1 MIFMRDSGV
10 HNERVQRRTRA
21 LAELVL
27 RTGWSRLGQMR
38 FTDPKSDF
46 IEKIETVLGGAT
58 HHEPFDAAAS
68 YIEENAVGGKEF
80 PLDDF

>member
-27 RTGWSRLGQMR
+27 RTDWSRLCQMR
-38 FTDPKSDF
+38 FAGPESDF
-46 IEKIETVLGGAT
+46 IEKIETVLGGVA
-58 HHEPFDAAAS
+58 HHEPFYAAAFD
-68 YIEENAVGGKEF
+68 YQPKCNTTMR
-80 PLDDF
+80 